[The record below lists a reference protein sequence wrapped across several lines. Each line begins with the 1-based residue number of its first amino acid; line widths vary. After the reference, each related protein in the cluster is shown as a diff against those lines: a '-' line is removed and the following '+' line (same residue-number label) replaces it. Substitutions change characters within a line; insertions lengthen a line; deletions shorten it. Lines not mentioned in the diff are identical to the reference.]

1 MLISHRKELQTQ
13 LQNPCQTCYNSP
25 GKKLIID
32 AIFIVVYLE
41 VTSSCNSDKPDRNSS
56 FQTFTVRWILIFWF
70 WSFTPCKTPKPKY
83 QQTEIVWLHFYV
95 SGFNLPLILWK
106 YLSYFRNALISFF
119 LLNIITQ
126 SVSACLKLSKH
137 VTALTFCMQVS
148 SRRYTVCS
156 SHLTDLC
163 SRNYIAVESP
173 PKTACCV
180 VCCLK
185 KRAQRKD
192 ILPCTLQSAFSRM
205 LSRNHHCQSVLDPPL
220 SADRQLRQRA

>member
-1 MLISHRKELQTQ
+1 MLISHRQELQTQ
-13 LQNPCQTCYNSP
+13 LQNPRQTCYNSP

-32 AIFIVVYLE
+32 AIFIVIYLE
-41 VTSSCNSDKPDRNSS
+41 VTSSCNSDKSDRNSS
-56 FQTFTVRWILIFWF
+56 FQTFTVPWILIFWF
-70 WSFTPCKTPKPKY
+70 WGFTPCKTPKPKY

-95 SGFNLPLILWK
+95 SGLKLPLILWK
-106 YLSYFRNALISFF
+106 CLSYFRNALISFF

-173 PKTACCV
+173 PQNRLLRRV
-180 VCCLK
+180 LFK
-185 KRAQRKD
+185 KKGS
-192 ILPCTLQSAFSRM
+192 T
-205 LSRNHHCQSVLDPPL
+205 
-220 SADRQLRQRA
+220 